1 MTLSPIERAR
11 AFSEARLEA
20 LRARIPALVPA
31 GAAVVA
37 CGSYARRE
45 ASAASD
51 FDYFTIVPATEAKY
65 ASLPGSWEAEL
76 KQFIAGIVGV
86 EPAKDGAFAKV
97 ERADRMVRNIGGQH
111 DDNQKLTRRMLFLL
125 EGAPLSAETE
135 ARGVRRALLDRYLR
149 AALDAGLASFLLNDV
164 IRYYRTMAVDYEF
177 KTREGDRPKPWGL
190 RKVKLMFSRKLLY
203 ASGLFSVAAACD
215 LDRRAA
221 IARLETLFDLSPVA
235 RLQEICGRTATTSLL
250 GCYGGFLDCLAD
262 AGLRHRLEGLTPE
275 DHEAPEF
282 RAIEAEGARFS
293 LELTRLFDRVFAADH
308 PIHRAMLF

>member
-1 MTLSPIERAR
+1 MTLPAIERAR
-11 AFSEARLEA
+11 AFSEARLQA

-31 GAAVVA
+31 GASVVA

-51 FDYFTIVPATEAKY
+51 FDYFTIMPADLARAA
-65 ASLPGSWEAEL
+65 ASGAWESAL
-76 KQFIAGIVGV
+76 KRAVAGIVGV

-111 DDNQKLTRRMLFLL
+111 DDNRKLTRRMLFLL

-135 ARGVRRALLDRYLR
+135 ARAVRHALLERYLR
-149 AALDAGLASFLLNDV
+149 AGLDAGLASFLLNDV

-203 ASGLFSVAAACD
+203 ASGLFSVAATRD
-215 LDRRAA
+215 LDRQAA
-221 IARLETLFDLSPVA
+221 TARLEALFDLSPVA
-235 RLQEICGRTATTSLL
+235 RLEEICGRTPAASLL
-250 GCYGGFLDCLAD
+250 GCYDRFLDCLAD
-262 AGLRHRLEGLTPE
+262 PGLRHRLEGLTPD
-275 DHEAPEF
+275 DHDAPEF

-293 LELTRLFDRVFAADH
+293 LELGRLFERTFATDH

>member
-1 MTLSPIERAR
+1 MTSPAIERAR
-11 AFSEARLEA
+11 AFSEARLET
-20 LRARIPALVPA
+20 LRARIPALVPS
-31 GAAVVA
+31 GASVVA

-51 FDYFTIVPATEAKY
+51 FDYFTIVSADAEHGE
-65 ASLPGSWEAEL
+65 LPEDWEHQL
-76 KQFIAGIVGV
+76 KRAVAGIVGV

-125 EGAPLSAETE
+125 EGAPLSAEAE
-135 ARGVRRALLDRYLR
+135 ARAVRRALLDRYLR
-149 AALDAGLASFLLNDV
+149 AGLDAGLALFLLDDV

-203 ASGLFSVAAACD
+203 ASGLFTVAAARD
-215 LDRRAA
+215 LDRQAA

-235 RLQEICGRTATTSLL
+235 RIEEICGRRTAASLL

-262 AGLRHRLEGLTPE
+262 AGLRHRLEGLTPG
-275 DHEAPEF
+275 DHDAPEF
-282 RAIEAEGARFS
+282 RAIEAEGTRFS
-293 LELTRLFDRVFAADH
+293 IELARLFDRTFATDH

>member
-1 MTLSPIERAR
+1 MTLSAIERAR
-11 AFSEARLEA
+11 AFSETRLEA

-31 GAAVVA
+31 GASVVA

-51 FDYFTIVPATEAKY
+51 FDYFTIMPA
-65 ASLPGSWEAEL
+65 GSAGPAPSGTWQRAL
-76 KQFIAGIVGV
+76 KRAVAGIVGV

-97 ERADRMVRNIGGQH
+97 ERADGMVRNIGGQH

-125 EGAPLSAETE
+125 EGVPLSAETD
-135 ARGVRRALLDRYLR
+135 ARAVRRALLDRYLR
-149 AALDAGLASFLLNDV
+149 ANLDAGLALFLLDDV

-203 ASGLFSVAAACD
+203 ASGLFSIGAARD

-221 IARLETLFDLSPVA
+221 ATRLETLFDLSPVK
-235 RLQEICGRTATTSLL
+235 RLEEICGRTAAAPLL
-250 GCYGGFLDCLAD
+250 GCYDGFLDCLAD
-262 AGLRHRLEGLTPE
+262 PGLRRRLESLTPE
-275 DHEAPEF
+275 DHDAPEF

-293 LELTRLFDRVFAADH
+293 LELLRLFDRAFAADH
-308 PIHRAMLF
+308 PIRRAMLF